1 MANRHM
7 KRCSTSQIIREVQIK
22 TTMTYNLTP
31 VRMTVISKSTK
42 CWRRYGEKGMLI
54 HCWWECRLV
63 QPLWKA
69 VWSYLKKLKIDLPY
83 DSEIPLMG
91 IYPKKPET
99 LIQRNIGTFMFI
111 AVLFTI
117 AKIWKQRKCPSVDE
131 KMEQLWYIYTM
142 EYCLEVKKKK
152 KIYPLGQ
159 H

>member
-1 MANRHM
+1 M
-7 KRCSTSQIIREVQIK
+7 
-22 TTMTYNLTP
+22 
-31 VRMTVISKSTK
+31 
-42 CWRRYGEKGMLI
+42 
-54 HCWWECRLV
+54 V
-63 QPLWKA
+63 QPLWKT

-152 KIYPLGQ
+152 KFTLWVSIDGPGENYVKEACQ
-159 H
+159 RKTNTI